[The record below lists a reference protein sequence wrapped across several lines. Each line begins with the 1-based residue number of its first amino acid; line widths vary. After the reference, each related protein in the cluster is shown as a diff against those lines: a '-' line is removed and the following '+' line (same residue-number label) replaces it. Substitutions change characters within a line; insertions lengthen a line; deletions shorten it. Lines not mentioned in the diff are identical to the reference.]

1 LFQDETSWGNQKM
14 GVLLSSTQRHQID
27 SIEKFIS
34 GSLSRKD
41 CALFLNL
48 SERSVSRIASAIKKE
63 GITAI
68 LHGNSG
74 QVPMNKTSSEIK
86 TLAHQYAI
94 GKYYDF
100 NILHMLEK
108 LRLDIDLNISYS
120 TFRKWCHEWKIIK
133 RTRNQRKQNVHK
145 HRERHHCEGFML
157 QMDGSEHMFWKG
169 ETTVLIAAIDDAT
182 SDVPYGEFYKSEDT
196 INCMDVVE
204 KIIKIK
210 GIPKYIYTDRAG
222 WLAGTKR
229 QDFTQFSRACEELGI
244 EVISANSAQAK
255 GRIERLWG
263 YLQDRLIVE
272 MRINNI
278 NTTAAANIFFNNYM
292 QTEWKN
298 KHTVTAF
305 KKESAYRSIPINLDL
320 NEIFCMKYDR
330 RVALD
335 HTISW
340 KGEKFLIKN
349 PPFNLT
355 KKDVEIRFY
364 KNKTSKVF
372 FAGRVLELEKVHK
385 HSPYQLNA
393 A

>member
-1 LFQDETSWGNQKM
+1 M
-14 GVLLSSTQRHQID
+14 GVSLSSKQRHQID

-48 SERSVSRIASAIKKE
+48 SERSVSRIASQVRRE
-63 GITAI
+63 GIAAI
-68 LHGNSG
+68 LHGNKG
-74 QVPMNKTSSEIK
+74 QVPINKSSSELK
-86 TLAHQYAI
+86 LLAYQYAV
-94 GKYYDF
+94 GRYYDF

-108 LRLDIDLNISYS
+108 LQLDINLNVSYS
-120 TFRKWCHEWKIIK
+120 TFRKWCHEWQLIK
-133 RTRNQRKQNVHK
+133 RTRK
-145 HRERHHCEGFML
+145 HRKKNGHSQRQRHHNEGFML

-244 EVISANSAQAK
+244 EVISANSPQAK

-263 YLQDRLIVE
+263 YLQDRLIAE
-272 MRINNI
+272 MRLSKVNNI
-278 NTTAAANIFFNNYM
+278 EDANKFFNNYM

-298 KHTVTAF
+298 KHTVTPTE
-305 KKESAYRSIPINLDL
+305 KESAYRQVPVDLDL
-320 NEIFCMKYDR
+320 NEIFCMKYPR

-340 KGEKFLIKN
+340 LGEKFLIKN
-349 PPFNLT
+349 PPTNLC

-364 KNKTSKVF
+364 KDKTSKVF
-372 FAGRVLELEKVHK
+372 FAGRVLELEKVRK
-385 HSPYQLNA
+385 NSPYQLNA